1 MKCRSKIL
9 IIFYVRQS
17 EELLLFHCSYCGN
30 VFMRKCIFIIVTII
44 TLICLCIS
52 QGLSNREQHL
62 MIKRKKETSTRTN
75 HIFRNI
81 FLLQNTA
88 NYNLFFWLV
97 YCLSCR
103 EEYSDVNIVKLVA
116 FWRSA
121 WPEIFSFFFAEIL

>member
-9 IIFYVRQS
+9 LY
-17 EELLLFHCSYCGN
+17 
-30 VFMRKCIFIIVTII
+30 FMFASLKNYYYFTAVIAEMYLWVFIIVTII

-75 HIFRNI
+75 RIFRNI